1 MDASTLQTLFGCRVQ
16 KLRERKDHTQEEL
29 AEATRLSV
37 EYVSK
42 VERGLASSSFAVIAR
57 LAKVLEVAPVELFS
71 LASPENARQ

>member
-1 MDASTLQTLFGCRVQ
+1 MDASTLQALFGRRVQ
-16 KLRERKDHTQEEL
+16 MLRKRRGYTQEEL
-29 AEATRLSV
+29 AEAVRISV

-42 VERGLASSSFAVIAR
+42 IERGLASPSFAVIAR